1 MIKCHLVPFAGF
13 GLVLLAIQPSSS
25 SAAEPV
31 RIGVAA
37 PLSGPSEILGR
48 QIVAGV
54 EAGAA
59 ADRTITTAD
68 TACSATG
75 GTAAATRLVE
85 ARVEVAIGFLCTSAL
100 EAALPIL
107 SAAAIP
113 VLDVGVRAERILDR
127 REREG
132 WLVWRLAPA
141 SGAEA
146 AALAAYVRA
155 HWAASPFAIVEDGS
169 AYGRDLADTVRNLL
183 EESGLRPTLVDNYR
197 PAEEKQFG
205 LARRI
210 GQSGVTRILAF
221 GTRSDIAILARDATA
236 TNLDLEIVG
245 GESLVDAKGG
255 DVELP
260 PGVVALAPGFDVDW
274 TPAEAPPADEGYAK
288 LARIAAEIAVSGVAQ
303 AQASGRPLTET
314 LSTGTFETLVGPV
327 RFDARHAADVA
338 PFRPYRW
345 TGERFEPLG
354 GS

>member
-1 MIKCHLVPFAGF
+1 MITRHLLSFAGL
-13 GLVLLAIQPSSS
+13 GLVLLATHPSPSR
-25 SAAEPV
+25 AAEPV

-48 QIVAGV
+48 QIVAGA
-54 EAGAA
+54 EAGTA
-59 ADRTITTAD
+59 ADRSITVAD
-68 TACSATG
+68 TACSAAG
-75 GTAAATRLVE
+75 GAAAANRLVE
-85 ARVEVAIGFLCTSAL
+85 ARAEVAIGFLCTSAL

-146 AALAAYVRA
+146 AAIAAYVRA

-183 EESGLRPTLVDNYR
+183 EESGLRPAFVDNYR

-210 GQSGVTRILAF
+210 GQSGVIRVLAF
-221 GTRSDIAILARDATA
+221 GTRSDVAILARDAAA
-236 TNLDLEIVG
+236 TKLDLEIVG
-245 GESLVDAKGG
+245 GESLVDARGN

-260 PGVVALAPGFDVDW
+260 AGIVALAPGFDVDW
-274 TPAEAPPADEGYAK
+274 VPTEAPPADEGYAR
-288 LARIAAEIAVSGVAQ
+288 LARIATEIAVAGVNQ
-303 AQASGRPLTET
+303 VKGSERSLVEV
-314 LSTGTFETLVGPV
+314 LSAETFETFAGPV
-327 RFDARHAADVA
+327 RFDARHAADIA
-338 PFRPYRW
+338 PFRAYRW
-345 TGERFEPLG
+345 TGERFEAIG